1 MPELHRTNI
10 NLYASDVAYFQKRY
24 GYGWTERVRDI
35 VHEYVTKPLSV
46 NIDEPYTEVV
56 KPKFLFSNLEEAMI
70 EPALDKLNDLI
81 KEQSDD

>member
-46 NIDEPYTEVV
+46 NIDEPYTEPQNS
-56 KPKFLFSNLEEAMI
+56 KLLFSE
-70 EPALDKLNDLI
+70 LDELI
-81 KEQSDD
+81 KEQDNDRS